1 MLATDAKR
9 DQELQLPN
17 IRKVF
22 NKLIGFELKVRG
34 FRIENCLCF
43 CGWIFY
49 KLRNN
54 VCGASTIIL
63 APHFYDKCHKDCLE
77 AH

>member
-34 FRIENCLCF
+34 FRIE
-43 CGWIFY
+43 
-49 KLRNN
+49 K
-54 VCGASTIIL
+54 
-63 APHFYDKCHKDCLE
+63 KCR
-77 AH
+77 

>member
-34 FRIENCLCF
+34 FRIENCLLLF
-43 CGWIFY
+43 CGCSFFT
-49 KLRNN
+49 
-54 VCGASTIIL
+54 S
-63 APHFYDKCHKDCLE
+63 LE
-77 AH
+77 QRVWCYYSHTPFL

>member
-34 FRIENCLCF
+34 FRIEKKCTVGRL
-43 CGWIFY
+43 FY
-49 KLRNN
+49 WEQRVWRG
-54 VCGASTIIL
+54 VC
-63 APHFYDKCHKDCLE
+63 
-77 AH
+77 